1 MIRKA
6 GVESPESRA
15 ERAHFPEELHAA
27 GLRLFDLIASVDLP
41 DPTRLPEKDRISTL
55 RKKIRRDLRH
65 RAPLR
70 AALFSRKSRNRADHR
85 GQGVSAISAPAE
97 PLIPSGLQLI
107 EESGK

>member
-41 DPTRLPEKDRISTL
+41 DLTRLPEKDRISTL
-55 RKKIRRDLRH
+55 RKKFEEIYDIEH
-65 RAPLR
+65 P
-70 AALFSRKSRNRADHR
+70 
-85 GQGVSAISAPAE
+85 SAPPFFLGNPE
-97 PLIPSGLQLI
+97 TVRIIGGKEYPPSPPPPNP
-107 EESGK
+107 